1 MSLTSVNNDRRRQS
15 GPTMT
20 VPASQSYA
28 VFTGLAAD
36 VSYTVLV
43 SATTAAGSNVTSGPT
58 VPSAVPPSEEGREG
72 GK

>member
-1 MSLTSVNNDRRRQS
+1 
-15 GPTMT
+15 MT

-58 VPSAVPPSEEGREG
+58 VPSAVAPTTPSEEGREG
-72 GK
+72 GR

>member
-1 MSLTSVNNDRRRQS
+1 
-15 GPTMT
+15 MT